1 MDFKN
6 RVKALVV
13 FGRAKRFCYNSFQ
26 VYNFLIK
33 NGVAWETAFDAKA
46 WTQAANIGETYNEK
60 SFDIYI
66 E

>member
-6 RVKALVV
+6 GVKALVV

-26 VYNFLIK
+26 VYNFLIE
-33 NGVAWETAFDAKA
+33 NGVAWETTFDARA
-46 WTQAANIGETYNEK
+46 WTQTADTGEAYNEK
-60 SFDIYI
+60 NFDIYI